1 MYSAICLNLGQ
12 SKTLSSGNGLNHKS
26 KRKQDLVKRK
36 IDDKQQFLAPLAE
49 DKEENL

>member
-1 MYSAICLNLGQ
+1 MSTICFNLNQ

-26 KRKQDLVKRK
+26 KREQDTGKRK
-36 IDDKQQFLAPLAE
+36 IDDKQQFLAPLAK